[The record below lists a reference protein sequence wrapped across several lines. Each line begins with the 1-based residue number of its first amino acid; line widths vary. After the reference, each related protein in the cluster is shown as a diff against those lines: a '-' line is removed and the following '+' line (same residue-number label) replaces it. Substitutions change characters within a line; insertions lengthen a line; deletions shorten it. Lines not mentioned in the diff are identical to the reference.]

1 VWIQAD
7 SRHESRELK
16 ELTAPEN
23 KVAFETIISFKYLF
37 LQNLKLLL
45 QYIMVKD
52 LFERIQNNK
61 GPLGKWASQAE
72 GYFVFPK
79 LEGELGPRM
88 QFHGKDIL
96 NWSLNDYLGLANHPE
111 VRKADAEAAIQYGAA
126 YPMGARMMSGH
137 TKYHE
142 QLEEE
147 LAAFVMKESAYLL
160 NFGYQGMVSIID
172 ALVTRND
179 VIVYDV
185 DAHACIIDGVRLHSG
200 KRFTYKHNDIE
211 SMEKNLQ
218 RATKLATE
226 NGGGILFITEGV
238 FGMRGQ
244 QGKLKE
250 IVEMKKK
257 YNFRLLVDDAH
268 GFGTL
273 GKTGAGAGE
282 EQGVQDDIDV
292 YFSTFAKS
300 MANIGAFVA
309 ADKEII
315 DYLKYNLRSQMFAKA
330 LPMIQTIGSLKR
342 LELLRDHPELKDK
355 LWENVNA
362 LQNGLRSKGFDIG
375 DTNTCVTPVY
385 LQGSVPEAMVMV
397 NDLRENYGIFLSIV
411 IYPVI
416 PKGLILLRVI
426 PTASHTLSDVEET
439 LTAFEAIREKL
450 ENGTYKEIASRTT
463 VDLDA

>member
-1 VWIQAD
+1 
-7 SRHESRELK
+7 
-16 ELTAPEN
+16 
-23 KVAFETIISFKYLF
+23 
-37 LQNLKLLL
+37 
-45 QYIMVKD
+45 MVKD
-52 LFERIQNNK
+52 LFERIQTNK

-88 QFHGKDIL
+88 KFQGKDIL

-111 VRKADAEAAIQYGAA
+111 VRKADTDAAIEYGAA

-142 QLEEE
+142 QLEQE

-160 NFGYQGMVSIID
+160 NFGYQGIMSTID

-200 KRFTYKHNDIE
+200 KRFTYRHNDVE

-218 RATKLATE
+218 RATKIATE
-226 NGGGILFITEGV
+226 TGGGILFITEGV

-250 IVEMKKK
+250 VVEMKKK

-282 EQGVQDDIDV
+282 EQGVQDEIDV

-342 LELLRDHPELKDK
+342 LELLRQSSEIKDK
-355 LWENVNA
+355 LWVNVNA
-362 LQNGLRSKGFDIG
+362 LQNGLKEKGFNIG
-375 DTNTCVTPVY
+375 DTNTCITPVY
-385 LQGSVPEAMVMV
+385 LEGSIPEAMVMV

-411 IYPVI
+411 VYPVI
-416 PKGLILLRVI
+416 PKGIILLRMI
-426 PTASHTLSDVEET
+426 PTASHTLADIDET
-439 LTAFEAIREKL
+439 LSAFEAIREKL
-450 ENGTYKEIASRTT
+450 VNGTYRQIAEQTK

>member
-1 VWIQAD
+1 
-7 SRHESRELK
+7 
-16 ELTAPEN
+16 
-23 KVAFETIISFKYLF
+23 
-37 LQNLKLLL
+37 
-45 QYIMVKD
+45 MVKD
-52 LFERIQNNK
+52 LFERIQKNK

-72 GYFVFPK
+72 GYYVFPK

-88 QFHGKDIL
+88 KFQGKAIL

-111 VRKADAEAAIQYGAA
+111 VRKADTDAAIEYGAA

-137 TKYHE
+137 TNYHE
-142 QLEEE
+142 QLERE
-147 LAAFVMKESAYLL
+147 LAEFVMKESAYLL
-160 NFGYQGMVSIID
+160 NFGYQGIMSTID

-200 KRFTYKHNDIE
+200 KRFTYRHNDVE
-211 SMEKNLQ
+211 SMEKNLE
-218 RATKLATE
+218 RATKLAETT
-226 NGGGILFITEGV
+226 GGGILFITEGV

-250 IVEMKKK
+250 VVAMKKK

-282 EQGVQDDIDV
+282 EQGVQDGIDI

-330 LPMIQTIGSLKR
+330 LPMIQTVGSLKR
-342 LELLRDHPELKDK
+342 LEILRNSPEIKDK
-355 LWENVNA
+355 LWVNVNA
-362 LQNGLRSKGFDIG
+362 LQNGLKEKGFNIG
-375 DTNTCVTPVY
+375 DTNTCITPVY
-385 LQGSVPEAMVMV
+385 LEGSIPEAMVMV

-411 IYPVI
+411 VYPVI
-416 PKGLILLRVI
+416 PKGIILLRMI
-426 PTASHTLSDVEET
+426 PTASHTLDDVEET

-450 ENGTYKEIASRTT
+450 ENGTYKEIAEKTT
-463 VDLDA
+463 INLDA

>member
-1 VWIQAD
+1 MI
-7 SRHESRELK
+7 
-16 ELTAPEN
+16 
-23 KVAFETIISFKYLF
+23 
-37 LQNLKLLL
+37 
-45 QYIMVKD
+45 KD

-88 QFHGKDIL
+88 KFQGKDIL

-111 VRKADAEAAIQYGAA
+111 VRKADTDAAIEYGAA

-160 NFGYQGMVSIID
+160 NFGYQGIMSTID

-200 KRFTYKHNDIE
+200 KRFTYRHNDVE

-218 RATKLATE
+218 RATKLAETT
-226 NGGGILFITEGV
+226 GGGILFITEGV

-250 IVEMKKK
+250 VVAMKKK

-282 EQGVQDDIDV
+282 EQGVQDGIDV

-342 LELLRDHPELKDK
+342 LELLRNSSEIKDK
-355 LWENVNA
+355 LWVNVNA
-362 LQNGLRSKGFDIG
+362 LQNGLKAKGFNIG
-375 DTNTCVTPVY
+375 DTNTCITPVY
-385 LQGSVPEAMVMV
+385 LEGSVPEAMVMV

-416 PKGLILLRVI
+416 PKGIILLRMI
-426 PTASHTLSDVEET
+426 PTTSHTLSDVEET

-450 ENGTYKEIASRTT
+450 ENGTYKEIADRTK